1 MCHYGNR
8 AVFWLCTICNYFL
21 LLLQH
26 ILFVSSIWAM
36 VFQILSPFRAV
47 DQCSYNSSPS
57 STIPH
62 FFLRPITNSGWF
74 MPPMIGVLFA
84 TTPPACPEAQLG
96 RAQGS
101 IGWLTYWT
109 VKGHNVSKLGNHYR
123 PSADLYSLLFAA
135 KRHTLPIGWR
145 LAKFITN

>member
-1 MCHYGNR
+1 MCHYGER

-21 LLLQH
+21 LLLHH
-26 ILFVSSIWAM
+26 ILFVSTIWAM

-74 MPPMIGVLFA
+74 MPPTIGLLFA

-109 VKGHNVSKLGNHYR
+109 VKGHNVSRGRANLEITTDRVQICTLSYLQPKDIHY
-123 PSADLYSLLFAA
+123 L
-135 KRHTLPIGWR
+135 
-145 LAKFITN
+145 

>member
-1 MCHYGNR
+1 MCHYE

-21 LLLQH
+21 LLVHH
-26 ILFVSSIWAM
+26 ILFVSTIWAM

-74 MPPMIGVLFA
+74 MPPICHH
-84 TTPPACPEAQLG
+84 TTRMSWSSTRKSTEVD
-96 RAQGS
+96 R
-101 IGWLTYWT
+101 LTDILDSQ
-109 VKGHNVSKLGNHYR
+109 GHNVSRGPGKLGNHYR